1 MSSSQPNSLLKTK
14 RERKQKK
21 TESSNKKLE
30 TQSLKSGEF
39 DGDDDNNDDIKQEN
53 SLGKLTINFLKHIKE
68 KGRVNI
74 NINSLVTDL
83 KVKKRRIYDITN
95 VLQGMGYI
103 EKNGKNE
110 IKWNQSYRNPENILN
125 KNSLPESFLSN
136 CNKLKLELDELK
148 REEKKIDEELNK
160 YNEEFNYISKKKD
173 FPKYGYIT
181 FNDLIKLSKSENL
194 NFMIIKATKGT
205 VINVIDDEESKKAY
219 LKIKKQM
226 ENGKIEQNY
235 DLLSTLEN
243 LHHIFFTTKDDKIR
257 IFRIEKG
264 EVTETLKNPQ
274 NCAENNNKNLINN
287 NNNSLISNQNNN
299 NKYNGQN
306 NLINIKNN
314 IIFKEKESL
323 GKKNILNI
331 EENLKI
337 ANTFNFDQNNY
348 INNYAAP
355 PIIKEKNI
363 NNDKYNNINSGVSIF
378 KNNNKQFF
386 TFSKEEENSNND
398 YNSLINIKNKNL
410 INNNAYNEDINE
422 KKSAI

>member
-1 MSSSQPNSLLKTK
+1 MSSSQPNNLLKTK

-30 TQSLKSGEF
+30 TQSMKSEEF
-39 DGDDDNNDDIKQEN
+39 DGDDDNNDDMKQEN

-74 NINSLVTDL
+74 NINSLVNDL

-110 IKWNQSYRNPENILN
+110 IKWNQNYRNLENILN
-125 KNSLPESFLSN
+125 KNSLPESFVSN
-136 CNKLKLELDELK
+136 YNKLKLELDELK
-148 REEKKIDEELNK
+148 MEEKKIDEELNK

-181 FNDLIKLSKSENL
+181 FNDMIKLSKSENL

-226 ENGKIEQNY
+226 ENGKIEENY
-235 DLLSTLEN
+235 ELLSTLEN

-264 EVTETLKNPQ
+264 EITETLKNPK

-314 IIFKEKESL
+314 IVFKEKESL
-323 GKKNILNI
+323 GKKNIINI
-331 EENLKI
+331 EENLKKT
-337 ANTFNFDQNNY
+337 NTFNFDQNKY
-348 INNYAAP
+348 INSYAAP
-355 PIIKEKNI
+355 PIIKEKDI

-386 TFSKEEENSNND
+386 TFSKEQENSNND
-398 YNSLINIKNKNL
+398 YNSFINNTNKNL
-410 INNNAYNEDINE
+410 INNNAHNEDINE
-422 KKSAI
+422 KKNII

>member
-1 MSSSQPNSLLKTK
+1 
-14 RERKQKK
+14 
-21 TESSNKKLE
+21 
-30 TQSLKSGEF
+30 
-39 DGDDDNNDDIKQEN
+39 
-53 SLGKLTINFLKHIKE
+53 
-68 KGRVNI
+68 
-74 NINSLVTDL
+74 
-83 KVKKRRIYDITN
+83 
-95 VLQGMGYI
+95 MGYI

-110 IKWNQSYRNPENILN
+110 IKWNQNYRNLENILN
-125 KNSLPESFLSN
+125 KNSLPESFVSN
-136 CNKLKLELDELK
+136 YNKLKLELDELK
-148 REEKKIDEELNK
+148 MEEKKIDEELNK

-181 FNDLIKLSKSENL
+181 FNDMIKLSKSENL

-226 ENGKIEQNY
+226 ENGKIEENY
-235 DLLSTLEN
+235 ELLSTLEN

-264 EVTETLKNPQ
+264 EITETLKNPK
-274 NCAENNNKNLINN
+274 NCAENNNKNLIN

-314 IIFKEKESL
+314 IVFKEKESL
-323 GKKNILNI
+323 GKKNIINI
-331 EENLKI
+331 EENLKKT
-337 ANTFNFDQNNY
+337 NTFNFDQNKY
-348 INNYAAP
+348 INSYAAP
-355 PIIKEKNI
+355 PIIKEKDI

-386 TFSKEEENSNND
+386 TFSKEQENSNND
-398 YNSLINIKNKNL
+398 YNSFINNTNKNL
-410 INNNAYNEDINE
+410 INNNAHNEDINE
-422 KKSAI
+422 KKNII

>member
-306 NLINIKNN
+306 NLINVENGV
-314 IIFKEKESL
+314 IFKEKESL